1 LANFFRKVAL
11 RMSLVAVTFSHNLVN
26 QFFKRLLNDFCRPHD
41 VKRTVGLGMR
51 AGFRL
56 TFSHDPLDDE
66 WVQPAAFKPAA
77 WVFSD
82 RAPRK
87 IFY

>member
-1 LANFFRKVAL
+1 
-11 RMSLVAVTFSHNLVN
+11 
-26 QFFKRLLNDFCRPHD
+26 
-41 VKRTVGLGMR
+41 MR

-77 WVFSD
+77 WVFMRS
-82 RAPRK
+82 RAAK
-87 IFY
+87 NILLNNEI